1 MQTQVI
7 SKRHQILSGTGKD
20 RMGEFKD
27 ARTPVLAE
35 DHEKAMSDR
44 LRCPRNVR
52 KSCDKTCSSSR
63 DPDRWVGRCC
73 SAARILMSRTHHNT
87 DLDVVLLKKEK
98 KKACHWILDLFE
110 RDAEYSVQG
119 CDTFLNH
126 LLKVLFCA
134 LLSRLINPICLNQLQ
149 KPRNDTELK

>member
-20 RMGEFKD
+20 HMGEFKD

-35 DHEKAMSDR
+35 DHEKAMSGR

-73 SAARILMSRTHHNT
+73 SAARILMSRTHRST
-87 DLDVVLLKKEK
+87 DLDVVLLKKEEEK
-98 KKACHWILDLFE
+98 KRRVTGFSTYLNVTLTNVSESFTE
-110 RDAEYSVQG
+110 SVI
-119 CDTFLNH
+119 
-126 LLKVLFCA
+126 FCT
-134 LLSRLINPICLNQLQ
+134 LELSKKSDIFKSIKKTIQS
-149 KPRNDTELK
+149 